1 MTFALAGI
9 GTAVPPHSITQED
22 AARHSSAH
30 CCDTPEDERRL
41 QLLYRRSG
49 VQSRHSVLLETS
61 EAGCPNPQ
69 SFFPPRSAAPH
80 GPTTAERMNRYHSEA
95 LPLARRAAQAA
106 LDDARLRPSEVTHLV
121 TVSCTG
127 FSAPGVDIGLI
138 RELALPANTS
148 RTHIGY
154 MGCHGALNGLRIA
167 NALLAAEPAARVLLC
182 AVELCS
188 LHHQYGWRADHVLA
202 NALFADGAA
211 AVVGQSVVS
220 ASGGE
225 TWQLRSSASTVLPQ
239 STDLMSWQIG
249 DHGFE
254 MTLSPEVPILIEER
268 LRDWITP
275 WLAGFGLAL
284 EDVGS
289 WAIHP
294 GGPKILQ
301 ATAAAAGFDR
311 SQLADSEAVLAQYG
325 NMSSPTILFIL
336 DRLRRRNAPRPCVG
350 IAFGPGLTIEAAL
363 FV

>member
-1 MTFALAGI
+1 MTFTLAGI
-9 GTAVPPHSITQED
+9 GTAVPQHSITQED

-30 CCDTPEDERRL
+30 CCDTSEDERRL
-41 QLLYRRSG
+41 QWLYRRSG
-49 VQSRHSVLLETS
+49 VRSRHSVLLETS
-61 EAGCPNPQ
+61 EPDCPNPQ
-69 SFFPPRSAAPH
+69 SFFPPRSTAPH
-80 GPTTAERMNRYHSEA
+80 GPTTAERMRLYHSEA
-95 LPLARRAAQAA
+95 LPLACRAARAA
-106 LDDARLRPSEVTHLV
+106 LDDARLHARDVTHLV

-138 RELALPANTS
+138 RELSLPACTS

-167 NALLAAEPAARVLLC
+167 NALLAAEPSARVLLC

-211 AVVGQSVVS
+211 AVVGQSAGS
-220 ASGGE
+220 SCEE
-225 TWQLRSSASTVLPQ
+225 TWRLKSSASTVLPE
-239 STDLMSWQIG
+239 TMDLMSWQIG

-268 LRDWITP
+268 LHGWITP
-275 WLAGFGLAL
+275 WLASCGLSL
-284 EDVGS
+284 DDVGS

-311 SQLADSEAVLAQYG
+311 SQLADSEEVLAKYG